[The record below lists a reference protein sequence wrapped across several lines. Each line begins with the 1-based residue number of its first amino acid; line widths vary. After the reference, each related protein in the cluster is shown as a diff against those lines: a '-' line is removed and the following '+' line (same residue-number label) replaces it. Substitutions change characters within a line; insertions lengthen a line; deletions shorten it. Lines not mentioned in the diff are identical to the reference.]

1 MTEKHHVPTHPGENV
16 SPEIVNHAVQME
28 PGSHTQQ
35 DGRGMLT
42 VILSGVA
49 AILLLIL
56 IVTSVEAYFYN
67 GRDAEIVR
75 KDDHANPVLM
85 HIINEQQARLR
96 PHWINR
102 KAGTVAIGIKAAE
115 RLDLQRKAALP

>member
-1 MTEKHHVPTHPGENV
+1 MTEKHHVPTHPGENA

-42 VILSGVA
+42 VILAAIS

-67 GRDAEIVR
+67 GMDAEIVR

-85 HIINEQQARLR
+85 HIIAEQKARIR

-115 RLDLQRKAALP
+115 QELVKGKAAP